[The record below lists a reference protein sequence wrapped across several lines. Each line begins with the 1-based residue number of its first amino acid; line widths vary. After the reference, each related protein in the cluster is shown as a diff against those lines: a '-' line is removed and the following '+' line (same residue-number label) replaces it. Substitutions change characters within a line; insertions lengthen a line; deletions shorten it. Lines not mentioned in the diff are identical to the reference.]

1 MRGGRGVRVT
11 MISTSSPRC
20 GDCCG
25 DCCGGSNGSS
35 HGGLARGTRGGN
47 RGGTRAG
54 TRAGGLCGGSFGDSL
69 GARTGNS
76 HGEIAGGTRTGTCG
90 HSCGGSCG
98 DSFGDCCGGSY
109 FSRLRRARGVWGCG
123 GGSVAV
129 AARPPRQR
137 CVLFSLSFVR
147 FSHFCSPTLTIRPSL
162 PPSPGTAPPSHAF
175 EREPQLAARAPRPQ
189 VRPRHVPPPPPL
201 PLAPSPPLHKL
212 RLDHRHPLNVT
223 GWKINTQGYAGG
235 PAKILL
241 FGGVAFHPT
250 LTVQEHASLRICECP
265 HLQESLMQRRR
276 RWGSG

>member
-1 MRGGRGVRVT
+1 MSPSSQAAAAGARICAGGEDRVGALLRGGRGVRVT

-35 HGGLARGTRGGN
+35 HGGLARGI
-47 RGGTRAG
+47 RGGTRGGTCAG

-147 FSHFCSPTLTIRPSL
+147 FSHFCSLFTCLSHAHHPSL
-162 PPSPGTAPPSHAF
+162 FSA
-175 EREPQLAARAPRPQ
+175 
-189 VRPRHVPPPPPL
+189 
-201 PLAPSPPLHKL
+201 PLARNRSSKPCL
-212 RLDHRHPLNVT
+212 
-223 GWKINTQGYAGG
+223 
-235 PAKILL
+235 
-241 FGGVAFHPT
+241 
-250 LTVQEHASLRICECP
+250 
-265 HLQESLMQRRR
+265 
-276 RWGSG
+276 